1 MTDRRQWRGNR
12 QNLAWFVDLH
22 RRELLELDP
31 PYQRRSVWNQRYRE
45 DFIETVLLGYPAPSI
60 FLYEDIGDDGSSRYS
75 VVDGKQRLTTII
87 SFCND
92 EFLTRDEADAHLPD
106 ADRGKYF
113 RDLGSD
119 TKRTFWSYEFTVEYL
134 PSTEEAL
141 LNEVFDRINR
151 NVAKLTRQELR
162 HARFTGAFATTIE
175 AIEHDMRD
183 LFDRNFPRIVEAS
196 RRQMK
201 DVEFAA
207 NLALLVERGPESTSQ
222 DDLDR
227 IYADRD
233 EDWELADEIHGAVNA
248 DLHVVRAL
256 LDANADLATTR
267 LRNQGDFYA
276 LVGAVDQLRRTEDLP
291 ADLPAAAQRLYDFA
305 VSVGGE
311 DEVPGEPDETVREY
325 YEAARSAANDPGQ
338 RQTRI
343 RILEAQL
350 ANPA

>member
-1 MTDRRQWRGNR
+1 MTDQRRWRGNR
-12 QNLAWFVDLH
+12 QTLSWFVDLY

-45 DFIETVLLGYPAPSI
+45 DFIETIILGYPAPSI
-60 FLYEDIGDDGSSRYS
+60 FLFEDIGDDGSSRYS

-92 EFLTRDEADAHLPD
+92 EFPTRDEADAHIPESE
-106 ADRGKYF
+106 RGKYF
-113 RDLGSD
+113 RDLAPEA
-119 TKRTFWSYEFTVEYL
+119 RRAFWSYEFTVEYL
-134 PSTEEAL
+134 PSTDEAL

-162 HARFTGAFATTIE
+162 HARFTGVFATAIE

-183 LFDRNFPRIVEAS
+183 LFDRNFPRIVESS

-233 EDWELADEIHGAVNA
+233 EDWEPADEILEALHQ
-248 DLHVVRAL
+248 DLTFVRQL
-256 LDANADLATTR
+256 LDATPDLAGTR
-267 LRNQGDFYA
+267 IRNQGDFYA
-276 LVGAVDQLRRTEDLP
+276 LVGAIDQLRQAEELP
-291 ADLPAAAQRLYDFA
+291 QNVAAAAQRVYDFA
-305 VSVGGE
+305 VRVGAEGE
-311 DEVPGEPDETVREY
+311 EPGERDETVQEY
-325 YEAARSAANDPGQ
+325 YEAARSAANDPRQ

-343 RILEAQL
+343 RILKAQL
-350 ANPA
+350 APPA